1 MGICF
6 CKKHISAIRSQ
17 KKQKT
22 NRGEMPKYLVSNNH
36 PDIIARDKFNAV
48 QMEFARRGSQHKK
61 SSKTITEQGRYCA
74 RYALSELL
82 ICGECDSHFRHNGK
96 KKSNGEYVYYWR
108 CINRNE
114 NGTKNCSSSGVEE
127 KQLHAA
133 ICRCLNTLF
142 TKRDETLR
150 LLQGNLQAAVSGQNG
165 SNDVY
170 LLEKQILTLQKEAE
184 SLMTMMSTTGG
195 DTTKYMVAI
204 KENFK
209 KVKDLRAQL
218 EIARCNQGNKAEVS
232 VEMKRFME
240 VFNREEIGFIEFD
253 DIVICRLVECIR
265 VMKDKKI
272 VVVLKGGMQ
281 AEEYI

>member
-1 MGICF
+1 M
-6 CKKHISAIRSQ
+6 
-17 KKQKT
+17 
-22 NRGEMPKYLVSNNH
+22 
-36 PDIIARDKFNAV
+36 
-48 QMEFARRGSQHKK
+48 
-61 SSKTITEQGRYCA
+61 
-74 RYALSELL
+74 
-82 ICGECDSHFRHNGK
+82 
-96 KKSNGEYVYYWR
+96 
-108 CINRNE
+108 
-114 NGTKNCSSSGVEE
+114 
-127 KQLHAA
+127 
-133 ICRCLNTLF
+133 
-142 TKRDETLR
+142 R

-204 KENFK
+204 EENFK